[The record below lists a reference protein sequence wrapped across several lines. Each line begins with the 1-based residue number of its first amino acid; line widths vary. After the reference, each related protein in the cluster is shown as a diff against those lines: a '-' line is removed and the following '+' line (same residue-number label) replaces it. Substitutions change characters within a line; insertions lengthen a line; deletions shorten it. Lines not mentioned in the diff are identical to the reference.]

1 MTVEKYLITQWLE
14 EGMLTSDN
22 DCIYFHMRWKSL
34 IDENSS
40 QFSNNGSELQVFFQ
54 ICYRHLIYDR
64 HKRLTDTKKYY
75 SIPFFGLM
83 SLYRH
88 CCQKHY
94 RNWNALCR
102 WFSKLRKRNKFFY
115 CLKFSIVSTFV
126 WQNIQLKSFNVKN
139 HQNFLVHSIRRDTF
153 LL

>member
-1 MTVEKYLITQWLE
+1 
-14 EGMLTSDN
+14 MLTSDLMIVFTFT
-22 DCIYFHMRWKSL
+22 C
-34 IDENSS
+34 DERAWLTKTVHS
-40 QFSNNGSELQVFFQ
+40 SELQVFFQ
-54 ICYRHLIYDR
+54 ICYR

-75 SIPFFGLM
+75 SILFFGLM
-83 SLYRH
+83 SLCRH
-88 CCQKHY
+88 CCQKQY

-126 WQNIQLKSFNVKN
+126 WQNVRSKSFNVKN